1 MRLKTEKMVTNLNKK
16 VYDDIIKACKKY
28 EIRRSTLVRIA
39 IKEFLDQK
47 LTKAAFEERNYYNV

>member
-1 MRLKTEKMVTNLNKK
+1 MVTNLNKK

-47 LTKAAFEERNYYNV
+47 LSKAAFEERNYYNV